1 MKNLKYILILA
12 LLTAWLSPNVA
23 RAATWRVCAD
33 CPVSSLR
40 AAIRQAAPCDT
51 IVVDGGVWADT
62 TIVIDKSI
70 VLLGVNDPVIDGQG
84 GKHELMLIAAHQVEV
99 AGFTFRNMGVN
110 FLEDVAALRAEGVR
124 EVHIHHNR
132 FENTFFAIYLAH
144 VRGGEIANNVIRG
157 QAVEE
162 NNSGNAIHAWYCSDL
177 RIHDNDVAGHRDGI
191 YFEFVDHSRIAD
203 NHSHDNLRYGLHF
216 MFSDD
221 DVYYRNTFERNG
233 AGVAVMF
240 SRRIDM
246 WHNVFRHNWG
256 GASFGLLLK
265 EIYDAE
271 IRDNH
276 FEKNTIGIFVE
287 GSNRITY
294 TRNRFERNGW
304 AVKMNGGCLD
314 NAFTHNA
321 FLHNTFDLATQIDNE
336 TNTYDENYWSEYAGY
351 DLDRDG
357 FGDVPHRPV
366 KLFAWVVQET
376 PEAVVLLRS
385 LFVDLLNFSEKVS
398 PVLTPATVQDHR
410 PLMWPGT

>member
-12 LLTAWLSPNVA
+12 LLTAWLSPNAA

-110 FLEDVAALRAEGVR
+110 FLEDVAALRAESVR

-271 IRDNH
+271 IRDNQ

-321 FLHNTFDLATQIDNE
+321 
-336 TNTYDENYWSEYAGY
+336 
-351 DLDRDG
+351 
-357 FGDVPHRPV
+357 
-366 KLFAWVVQET
+366 
-376 PEAVVLLRS
+376 
-385 LFVDLLNFSEKVS
+385 
-398 PVLTPATVQDHR
+398 
-410 PLMWPGT
+410 